1 MIKSEWIVI
10 INNDCYLYF
19 PRDWQDQNTNDMYD

>member
-10 INNDCYLYF
+10 INSDCYLYF
-19 PRDWQDQNTNDMYD
+19 LRDWQDQNINDMHG